1 MNNRTD
7 KTMDDPRVTAYALN
21 ELSAADRS
29 AFEVQLAAGAELR
42 AEVGAVRALAAEL
55 GRTMKSEACPRLRDG
70 QRETLLAGRPPPSAR
85 GWSIV
90 FWSAA
95 AVAASLAVCGLLITQ
110 WSDGGSRR
118 VAKAAPVRPVAARS
132 TSAPVLE
139 GACESRAESLNVARD
154 TAGEPAAGGVGGSE
168 RVSAAAYNAAPVPAS
183 AAAPVKAENRAVPAP
198 VAPATPAAVPMV
210 MAKGTSARSA
220 MIPKAKSAATTHEL
234 ASGKMMSARALRSAA
249 PPAPVAS
256 KADGIA
262 VAEQMQAIAADCA
275 PMADNA
281 LPAAV
286 PATYTVQPGDT
297 LSGIAKKMLGD
308 ASRWP
313 EIIKLNPGLTPETL
327 KPGQTIIL
335 PAIPAP

>member
-21 ELSAADRS
+21 EL
-29 AFEVQLAAGAELR
+29 
-42 AEVGAVRALAAEL
+42 
-55 GRTMKSEACPRLRDG
+55 
-70 QRETLLAGRPPPSAR
+70 
-85 GWSIV
+85 
-90 FWSAA
+90 
-95 AVAASLAVCGLLITQ
+95 
-110 WSDGGSRR
+110 
-118 VAKAAPVRPVAARS
+118 
-132 TSAPVLE
+132 
-139 GACESRAESLNVARD
+139 
-154 TAGEPAAGGVGGSE
+154 
-168 RVSAAAYNAAPVPAS
+168 S